1 MQNYIKVDNTQIWTE
16 KWGKGVPVILISG
29 GPGCCNYMEPVA
41 EIIGDTSEVIMF
53 DPRGC
58 GRSLFDGEGH
68 DLETALKD
76 LETIRTEYGVDKWV
90 VIGHSWGADL
100 GLAYVLRHSGS
111 ILGFISMC
119 GTGIQNDRDWKESY
133 KRNKAQIG
141 ELLPEFAYEPN
152 KIVHRSL
159 IDSWRAFI
167 KQPSLLRDISEL
179 DLPTLFVFAE
189 KDIRPSWPIQQLS
202 FLMKNSRY
210 IELEGAEHYIWQ
222 TKQDEL
228 AEVLRE
234 FIKRINYTKV
244 KPMIK

>member
-1 MQNYIKVDNTQIWTE
+1 MQRNIELDNTRIWTE
-16 KWGKGVPVILISG
+16 KRGEGVLVLLISG

-41 EIIGDTSEVIMF
+41 ELIEDISEVIMF

-58 GRSLFDGEGH
+58 GRSTFDGKGY

-76 LETIRTEYGVDKWV
+76 LESIRTEYGVDKWV

-100 GLAYVLRHSGS
+100 GLAYVLRYSAS
-111 ILGFISMC
+111 ILGFISIS

-133 KRNKAQIG
+133 KRNKAEIG
-141 ELLPEFAYEPN
+141 ELLPEFAFEAN

-167 KQPSLLRDISEL
+167 KQPTLLRDISEL
-179 DLPTLFVFAE
+179 NLQTLFVYAE
-189 KDIRPSWPIQQLS
+189 KDIRPSWPLEQLS
-202 FLMKNSRY
+202 ILIKNSRY

-222 TKQDEL
+222 TKQDKF
-228 AEVLRE
+228 AGVLRE
-234 FIKRINYTKV
+234 FLKEFN
-244 KPMIK
+244 